1 MRSFINNFINK
12 LLSLKFKPSY
22 LIGLSFYFFVIVFA
36 VRSFILINIPD
47 LSSFTPETL
56 PFIANLLEQLGI
68 TNIIITL
75 FRFLGFTQLLVSLM
89 YLIISLVNRKLIPL
103 LLFFMLLDQALR
115 IRMTMQLNF
124 ALENSNN
131 SVINWAIAIGI
142 SVILFVLLTSKV
154 MKSISSKTKRSL

>member
-1 MRSFINNFINK
+1 
-12 LLSLKFKPSY
+12 
-22 LIGLSFYFFVIVFA
+22 
-36 VRSFILINIPD
+36 
-47 LSSFTPETL
+47 
-56 PFIANLLEQLGI
+56 
-68 TNIIITL
+68 
-75 FRFLGFTQLLVSLM
+75 
-89 YLIISLVNRKLIPL
+89 
-103 LLFFMLLDQALR
+103 MLLDQALR